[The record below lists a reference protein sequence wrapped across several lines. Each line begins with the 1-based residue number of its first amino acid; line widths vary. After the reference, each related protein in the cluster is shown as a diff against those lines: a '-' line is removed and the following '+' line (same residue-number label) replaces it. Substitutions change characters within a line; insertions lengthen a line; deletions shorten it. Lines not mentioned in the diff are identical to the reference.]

1 MLYLHDVWVN
11 WFEGEENGYNVCY
24 FHEWRKSDRIELLD
38 QVPLLYI
45 NKDLYH
51 YIENDMQSLPKSLL
65 NLIYKRAYIRK
76 GQSRTALEYA
86 CVVTD
91 GSDIVVFDTI
101 GYEVPIRKSRLIP
114 RQEQIVFD
122 MIKDKKQHMF
132 KIPYKLYKK
141 EYNLL
146 SMKPEL
152 IFGLTRRERQLKQ
165 VLMMALDQ
173 LRTTNNI
180 EELRYWLT
188 EWKPK
193 KYPLIKYMNVNEV
206 WEALYNGVKVGW
218 NKAHEELGLKLIK
231 GHPFLEKM
239 WELEYNNHEQDT
251 SKLR

>member
-1 MLYLHDVWVN
+1 
-11 WFEGEENGYNVCY
+11 
-24 FHEWRKSDRIELLD
+24 
-38 QVPLLYI
+38 
-45 NKDLYH
+45 YH

-101 GYEVPIRKSRLIP
+101 GYEVPIRKSRLIT

-188 EWKPK
+188 EWNPK
-193 KYPLIKYMNVNEV
+193 KYPYIRFMNEEDV
-206 WEALYNGVKVGW
+206 WHALYDGLKNSWSTV
-218 NKAHEELGLKLIK
+218 HEELGSKLIK
-231 GHPFLEKM
+231 GHPFLERM
-239 WELEYNNHEQDT
+239 WELEQNQGKDT
-251 SKLR
+251 TRLR